1 MGRREY
7 SAGGEENG
15 APGVEVERGAG
26 GSLLWAAGIT
36 TNKSWVSRFGC
47 SRQGRKAPKSP
58 TMPTKAT
65 KRPSPSAVGV
75 KRPSQQGSGACY
87 LTLFAFILPLIFLI
101 GLKIAQLLGYNTQ
114 IL

>member
-1 MGRREY
+1 MGGWHYHQQELGESFRLQPAGPNRR
-7 SAGGEENG
+7 S
-15 APGVEVERGAG
+15 
-26 GSLLWAAGIT
+26 
-36 TNKSWVSRFGC
+36 
-47 SRQGRKAPKSP
+47 
-58 TMPTKAT
+58 MPTKAT

-101 GLKIAQLLGYNTQ
+101 GLKIAQFLGYNTQ

>member
-1 MGRREY
+1 MVE
-7 SAGGEENG
+7 EENV

-26 GSLLWAAGIT
+26 GSLLWEAGIT

-47 SRQGRKAPKSP
+47 SRHRAGVSRRS
-58 TMPTKAT
+58 MPTAT

-101 GLKIAQLLGYNTQ
+101 GLKIAQFLGYNTQ